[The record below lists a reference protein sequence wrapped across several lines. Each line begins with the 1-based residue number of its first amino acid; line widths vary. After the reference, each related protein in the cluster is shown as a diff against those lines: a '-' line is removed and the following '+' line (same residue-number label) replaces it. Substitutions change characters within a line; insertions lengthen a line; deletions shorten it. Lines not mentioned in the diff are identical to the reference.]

1 MPLRLSILNANTDRS
16 AFSQRWPND
25 GQKVIQGL
33 APQRPDWQFRVFD
46 ACAGEWPVPGM
57 DDAWIITGSV
67 ASVNDEAPW
76 MRELE
81 VRLRERDTQRQA
93 TVGLCFGHQIMAKA
107 LGGLV
112 GPSPGGWRL
121 GVAPTRYNT
130 SQPWMSPARAE
141 ISLFAVHQE
150 QVLRPPVQAIVL
162 GGDAFTP
169 AAALQ
174 VGLHMMS
181 TQYHPELTR
190 EFMRDLLTTFADE
203 WEPELVAQAR
213 QQAEQAVD
221 ASLFMSWVAG
231 FVEQAQKG
239 RA

>member
-1 MPLRLSILNANTDRS
+1 MTLRLSILNANTDRS
-16 AFSQRWPND
+16 AFSQRWPDD
-25 GQKVIQGL
+25 GHKVIKGL
-33 APQRPDWQFRVFD
+33 APLRPNWQFRVFE
-46 ACAGEWPVPGM
+46 ACAGELPEPGT
-57 DDAWIITGSV
+57 DDAWVITGSV
-67 ASVNDEAPW
+67 ASVNDEAHW
-76 MRELE
+76 MQELE
-81 VRLRERDTQRQA
+81 ARLRQRDAQRQA

-107 LGGLV
+107 LGGTV

-121 GVAPTRYNT
+121 GVASTRYAA
-130 SQPWMSPARAE
+130 SQLWMSPARAE

-150 QVLRPPVQAIVL
+150 QVLRPPVQAMVL
-162 GGDAFTP
+162 GGDSFTP
-169 AAALQ
+169 AGALQ

-190 EFMRDLLTTFADE
+190 EFMRDLLATFADE

-213 QQAEQAVD
+213 QQVEQAVD
-221 ASLFMSWVAG
+221 ASLFMSWVAN